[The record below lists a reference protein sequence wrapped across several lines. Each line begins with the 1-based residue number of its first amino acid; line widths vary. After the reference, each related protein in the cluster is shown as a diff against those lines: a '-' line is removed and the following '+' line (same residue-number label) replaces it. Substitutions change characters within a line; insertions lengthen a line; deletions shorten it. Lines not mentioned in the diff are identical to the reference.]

1 MMGATNHMD
10 RIYAQ
15 QPSCVTISSVAS
27 KPVSLLLDA
36 MTEDFLHH
44 TYHPLDM
51 SSQLDS
57 SSSLLHHVA
66 FGWTSGVLPI
76 LRASLVNQLAGL

>member
-1 MMGATNHMD
+1 MGATNHMD

-27 KPVSLLLDA
+27 KPVSHLLDA
-36 MTEDFLHH
+36 MKQVTGDFLHH
-44 TYHPLDM
+44 TYHGNPLDTP
-51 SSQLDS
+51 SQLDS
-57 SSSLLHHVA
+57 SSSLLNHVA

-76 LRASLVNQLAGL
+76 